1 MERFNKTKTMNI
13 ELYNKLNNPIEA
25 IDRVGE
31 IFAKSGMFGCD
42 RLEQGKVLAMICLAE
57 QKSPVEITR
66 DYHIVDG
73 KLSKKALA
81 ALADFR
87 RKGGKHKWI
96 KTGDETPINED
107 AREAIGEFSFEG
119 NSITQR
125 FSIADA
131 KKAGLIKPRSA
142 WEKSPSN
149 MLRAR
154 VISNA
159 VAMLAPEI
167 YAGDYDTEP
176 TVESAPKVIVMPK
189 PEPKTTITVTAPA
202 EVSQPIEVKTEPVI
216 EVPVE
221 SVKETIPAEINTE
234 GYTISEQQAE
244 EIAVKIGAE
253 NVVRAV
259 AWLVRHGKITDAQA
273 KSGEPF
279 RFIPV
284 PTANK
289 IASEPERF
297 VKALNNMPK

>member
-1 MERFNKTKTMNI
+1 MNI
-13 ELYNKLNNPIEA
+13 ELYSKLNNPIDA
-25 IDRVGE
+25 INSIGE
-31 IFAKSGMFGCD
+31 IFSKSGMFGCD

-87 RKGGKHKWI
+87 RRGGKHKWI

-107 AREAIGEFSFEG
+107 AREAIGEFTFEG
-119 NSITQR
+119 NTITQK

-142 WEKSPSN
+142 WEKSPAN

-176 TVESAPKVIVMPK
+176 TPEPSPKEIVL
-189 PEPKTTITVTAPA
+189 PKTTVTVAAPVEA
-202 EVSQPIEVKTEPVI
+202 KTEPTQAPVI
-216 EVPVE
+216 EVQSVPV
-221 SVKETIPAEINTE
+221 VDTVPAEINME

-244 EIAVKIGAE
+244 EIAAKIGAE
-253 NVVRAV
+253 NIVKAV
-259 AWLVRHGKITDAQA
+259 AWLVRHGKITDAQS

-289 IASEPERF
+289 IMSEPERF

>member
-1 MERFNKTKTMNI
+1 
-13 ELYNKLNNPIEA
+13 
-25 IDRVGE
+25 
-31 IFAKSGMFGCD
+31 
-42 RLEQGKVLAMICLAE
+42 MICLAE

-96 KTGDETPINED
+96 KTGGETPINED

-119 NSITQR
+119 NSITQK

-142 WEKSPSN
+142 WEKSPAN

-176 TVESAPKVIVMPK
+176 TAESAPNEIVMPK
-189 PEPKTTITVTAPA
+189 TTVTVTAPVESKPA
-202 EVSQPIEVKTEPVI
+202 ESSPSPII
-216 EVPVE
+216 EVPAQTIAE
-221 SVKETIPAEINTE
+221 SIPAEINTE

-253 NVVRAV
+253 NIVRAV

-284 PTANK
+284 ATANK
-289 IASEPERF
+289 ILTETDRF
-297 VKALNNMPK
+297 VKAINLTK

>member
-1 MERFNKTKTMNI
+1 MNI
-13 ELYNKLNNPIEA
+13 ELYSKLNNPIEA

-96 KTGDETPINED
+96 KTGDEVPINED
-107 AREAIGEFSFEG
+107 SREAIGEFQFEG

-176 TVESAPKVIVMPK
+176 MPEATLKEIVLPKVT
-189 PEPKTTITVTAPA
+189 EPKTTITVTTPV
-202 EVSQPIEVKTEPVI
+202 EVAQEIKVHPV
-216 EVPVE
+216 EVPQVE
-221 SVKETIPAEINTE
+221 IKETVPAEI
-234 GYTISEQQAE
+234 GVAYTISNEQAE
-244 EIAVKIGAE
+244 EIAAKLGAE
-253 NVVRAV
+253 NIIKAV
-259 AWLVRHGKITDAQA
+259 AWLVKHGKITDEQS

-284 PTANK
+284 ATANK
-289 IASEPERF
+289 ILTETDRF
-297 VKALNNMPK
+297 VKAINLTK

>member
-1 MERFNKTKTMNI
+1 MNI
-13 ELYNKLNNPIEA
+13 ELYSKLNNPIEA

-96 KTGDETPINED
+96 KTGDEVPINED
-107 AREAIGEFSFEG
+107 SREAIGEFTFEG

-176 TVESAPKVIVMPK
+176 MPEATVKEIVLPKAV
-189 PEPKTTITVTAPA
+189 EPKTTITVTAPV
-202 EVSQPIEVKTEPVI
+202 EVAQEIEIKPEPVAAVV
-216 EVPVE
+216 EVE
-221 SVKETIPAEINTE
+221 SAPIPAATDYNL
-234 GYTISEQQAE
+234 SEEMAE
-244 EIAVKIGAE
+244 NIAVKLGAE
-253 NVVRAV
+253 NIIKAV
-259 AWLVRHGKITDAQA
+259 AWLVKHGKITAEQS

-284 PTANK
+284 ATANK
-289 IASEPERF
+289 ILTETDRF
-297 VKALNNMPK
+297 IKAINLTK

>member
-119 NSITQR
+119 NTITQK

-131 KKAGLIKPRSA
+131 KKSGLIKPRSA
-142 WEKSPSN
+142 WEKSPAN

-176 TVESAPKVIVMPK
+176 TAEPSAPREIVMPK
-189 PEPKTTITVTAPA
+189 TTVTVTAPVESKPVETA
-202 EVSQPIEVKTEPVI
+202 PSPII
-216 EVPVE
+216 EVPA
-221 SVKETIPAEINTE
+221 ETVAETVPAEINTD

-244 EIAVKIGAE
+244 GIAAKIGAE
-253 NVVRAV
+253 NIVRAV
-259 AWLVRHGKITDAQA
+259 TWLVRHSKITDAQA

-284 PTANK
+284 ATANK
-289 IASEPERF
+289 IMSEPERF
-297 VKALNNMPK
+297 VKVINLVK

>member
-1 MERFNKTKTMNI
+1 MNI
-13 ELYNKLNNPIEA
+13 ELYSKLNNPIEA

-96 KTGDETPINED
+96 KTGDEVPINED
-107 AREAIGEFSFEG
+107 SREAIGEFQFEG

-176 TVESAPKVIVMPK
+176 MPEATVKEIVLPKSV
-189 PEPKTTITVTAPA
+189 EPKTTITVTAPV
-202 EVSQPIEVKTEPVI
+202 EVAQEIEVHPI
-216 EVPVE
+216 QVPQE
-221 SVKETIPAEINTE
+221 EIRETVPAEI
-234 GYTISEQQAE
+234 GVPYTISNQQAE
-244 EIAVKIGAE
+244 EIAAKLGAE
-253 NVVRAV
+253 NIIKAV
-259 AWLVRHGKITDAQA
+259 AWLVKHGKITDEQS

-284 PTANK
+284 STANK
-289 IASEPERF
+289 ILTETDRF
-297 VKALNNMPK
+297 VKAINLTK